1 MRPKGKPDAEL
12 YEIRKEMLGLLEKQS
27 EMGEIDLF
35 YGDESRISEAGY
47 VPYGWVFKDEKVEVP
62 AQKGKSLNIWGLLS
76 RDNRLIFETRQET
89 INSDFV
95 LEKLDELSFKIS
107 KQTVIV
113 LDNARIHTAH
123 KIKERLETWQNRGL
137 YIFYLPPYSPN
148 LNIIERLWKE
158 LKARWIRPTDYEDS
172 QKLFFV
178 AWAAL
183 ASVGSELTI
192 NYSNFNAN

>member
-35 YGDESRISEAGY
+35 YGDECQVSQAGY
-47 VPYGWVFKDEKVEVP
+47 VPYGWVFNDEIVDVR
-62 AQKGKSLNIWGLLS
+62 AQKGKALNIWGLLS
-76 RDNRLIFETRQET
+76 RDNRLIVGTRLEA

-95 LEKLDELSFKIS
+95 LEKLDQLSFKIS

-123 KIKERLETWQNRGL
+123 KIKERLEVWQNRGL

-192 NYSNFNAN
+192 KYSDFNAN